1 MEKIKQQDEATEF
14 RGIDETLAS
23 EEALVPSSG
32 FLASVM
38 ERVEHEATTPAPIPF
53 PWKRAIPGFALA
65 LAVFVWAAV
74 QFARLIASAPVKE
87 AVSGISLAQPTPQ
100 TEWIAL
106 AIALTLASAI
116 FVRKLVSRSGSL

>member
-38 ERVEHEATTPAPIPF
+38 ERVENEATTPAPIPF

-65 LAVFVWAAV
+65 LVVFVGAAV
-74 QFARLIASAPVKE
+74 KFALLIASPAKE
-87 AVSGISLAQPTPQ
+87 ALTKISIPPPTPQ

-106 AIALTLASAI
+106 ALALTLASLL
-116 FVRKLVSRSGSL
+116 FVRKLVGRSESL